1 MEHRKRKL
9 PRIIRI
15 ILTVLGILL
24 VLVLGTAWY
33 INQHWTKLL
42 RKELSGYVSDLS
54 DSLYVVQFKE
64 LHLNVL
70 SGSLTVDKA
79 TMTLDSAVYR
89 RMLAARR
96 APENT
101 YLISV
106 EKLQLKYF
114 KPWRYFIKK
123 ELNAGALI
131 VTGPSIVM
139 DQNSTVRDTTRPR
152 TAYENI
158 SSKMKSIFI
167 GRFQLDNTNFKYVFT
182 RKDSSRVIHQFRNLQ
197 VGVNDFLID
206 SVALKDPTRYLYARN
221 YEIGMRD
228 YMNRTR
234 DSLYWM
240 YVRGIRYD
248 AAERTLNIGQFEIKP
263 RYGKAEFQQRTGG
276 VQQDRYELQ
285 FNDIQVRELD
295 PRMLLQEQQIWAR
308 RINISNG
315 KLQIYRDRTLPMPPG
330 DKLGQFPNQVLQKV
344 NLPLKIDTL
353 TGNNVELQ
361 YTELSPV
368 SRQTGQVS
376 FGHVH
381 GRLTNI
387 TNIDSMVARNN
398 HCVAD
403 FDAIFLQ
410 SGKLRA
416 HFDFILNSPTG
427 RFAVSGQLK
436 NMNGKDLNSV
446 TRPLGMIEI
455 RSCNIRDLNFNIRG
469 DERKAAGSV
478 TLLYDNLKIAILKQ
492 DKEHKNYSRKGLMS
506 FVANVMVIK
515 DSNPLP
521 GEKVRVS
528 NPTHVRDIQKSFFN
542 LVWKT
547 LFAGVKETAGAG
559 KL

>member
-1 MEHRKRKL
+1 M
-9 PRIIRI
+9 
-15 ILTVLGILL
+15 T
-24 VLVLGTAWY
+24 
-33 INQHWTKLL
+33 
-42 RKELSGYVSDLS
+42 DLS
-54 DSLYVVQFKE
+54 DSLYTVQFKD

-70 SGSLTVDKA
+70 SGSLTVEKA

-89 RMLAARR
+89 RMLAAHR

-106 EKLQLKYF
+106 EKLQLRYF

-152 TAYENI
+152 TAYEDI
-158 SSKMKSIFI
+158 SPKMKSIFI
-167 GRFQLDNTNFKYVFT
+167 GRLQLDSTNFKYVFT
-182 RKDSSRVIHQFRNLQ
+182 RRDSSRVIHQFRNLR

-206 SVALKDPTRYLYARN
+206 SVALNDPTRYLYARN

-248 AAERTLNIGQFEIKP
+248 AAERTLNIGQFEIQP
-263 RYGKAEFQQRTGG
+263 RYDKAEFQRQTGG
-276 VQQDRYELQ
+276 LQQDRYELLL
-285 FNDIQVRELD
+285 NDIKVEELD
-295 PRMLLQEQQIWAR
+295 PRLLLQEQQVWAR
-308 RINISNG
+308 RIDIGNG
-315 KLQIYRDRTLPMPPG
+315 RVHIYRDRTLPMPPG
-330 DKLGQFPNQVLQKV
+330 DKLGQFPNQVLQKLH
-344 NLPLKIDTL
+344 LPLKIDTV
-353 TGNNVELQ
+353 TGNNVDLQ

-368 SRQTGQVS
+368 SRQTGQIN
-376 FGHVH
+376 FNHVH
-381 GRLTNI
+381 GRFTNV

-398 HCVAD
+398 HCIAD
-403 FDAIFLQ
+403 FDAIFMQ

-416 HFDFILNSPTG
+416 RFDFTLRHPAG
-427 RFAVSGQLK
+427 QFAVSGQLK
-436 NMNGKDLNSV
+436 SMNGKDLNSV

-455 RSCNIRDLNFNIRG
+455 RSCNIRDLSFNIRG

-492 DKEHKNYSRKGLMS
+492 DKEHKSYSRKGLIS

-521 GEKVRVS
+521 GEKVRVA
-528 NPTHVRDIQKSFFN
+528 NPTQVRDVQKSFFN

>member
-1 MEHRKRKL
+1 MEQRKRKL

-15 ILTVLGILL
+15 ILTALAILL
-24 VLVLGTAWY
+24 VLVLCTGWY
-33 INQHWTKLL
+33 LNQHWTKLL
-42 RKELSGYVSDLS
+42 RKELSGYVTDLS
-54 DSLYVVQFKE
+54 DSLYIVQYKD

-70 SGSLTVDKA
+70 SGSLTVEKA
-79 TMTLDSAVYR
+79 SMTLDSAVYR
-89 RMLAARR
+89 RMLAAHR

-106 EKLQLKYF
+106 EKLQLRYF
-114 KPWRYFIKK
+114 RPWRYFIKN
-123 ELNAGALI
+123 ELNAGELI

-158 SSKMKSIFI
+158 STKMKSIFI
-167 GRFQLDNTNFKYVFT
+167 GHFQLDNTHFKYVFT
-182 RKDSSRVIHQFRNLQ
+182 RRDSSRVIHQFRNLRI
-197 VGVNDFLID
+197 GVNDFLID
-206 SVALKDPTRYLYARN
+206 SAALHDPTRYLYARN

-234 DSLYWM
+234 DSLYWIF
-240 YVRGIRYD
+240 VRGISYD
-248 AAERTLNIGQFEIKP
+248 AAERTLNIGQFEVQP
-263 RYGKAEFQQRTGG
+263 RYDKAAFQQRTG
-276 VQQDRYELQ
+276 VQQDRYELL
-285 FNDIQVRELD
+285 FNDIRVQELD
-295 PRMLLQEQQIWAR
+295 PRLLLQEQQIWAR
-308 RINISNG
+308 RVNIGNG
-315 KLQIYRDRTLPMPPG
+315 KVHIYRDRTLPMPPG
-330 DKLGQFPNQVLQKV
+330 DKLGQFPNQVLQK
-344 NLPLKIDTL
+344 LHIPLKIDTL
-353 TGNNVELQ
+353 TGNNMELQ
-361 YTELSPV
+361 YAELSPLTQ
-368 SRQTGQVS
+368 QTGVLNFS
-376 FGHVH
+376 HVH
-381 GRLTNI
+381 GRFTNI
-387 TNIDSMVARNN
+387 TNIDSMVARNK
-398 HCVAD
+398 HCLAD
-403 FDAIFLQ
+403 FDAIFMQ

-416 HFDFILNSPTG
+416 HFDFLLNNPAG

-455 RSCNIRDLNFNIRG
+455 RSCNIRDLNFNIQG

-492 DKEHKNYSRKGLMS
+492 DKDHHSYRRKGLMS

-515 DSNPLP
+515 DSNPLN
-521 GEKVRVS
+521 GEKVRVAT
-528 NPTHVRDIQKSFFN
+528 PTHTRDIQKSFFN

>member
-15 ILTVLGILL
+15 ILTVLCILL

-33 INQHWTKLL
+33 INQHWTNLL
-42 RKELSGYVSDLS
+42 RKELSGYVMDLS
-54 DSLYVVQFKE
+54 DSLYVVQFKD

-70 SGSLTVDKA
+70 SGSLTVEKA

-89 RMLAARR
+89 QMLAARR

-139 DQNSTVRDTTRPR
+139 DQNSTVRDTTQPR

-295 PRMLLQEQQIWAR
+295 PRMLLQEQQVWAR
-308 RINISNG
+308 RVNISNG
-315 KLQIYRDRTLPMPPG
+315 RLHIYRDRTLPMPPG

-446 TRPLGMIEI
+446 TRPLGMVEI

-528 NPTHVRDIQKSFFN
+528 NPTHARDIQKSFFN

>member
-15 ILTVLGILL
+15 ILTVLSILL
-24 VLVLGTAWY
+24 VLVLCTGWY
-33 INQHWTKLL
+33 LNQHWTKLL
-42 RKELSGYVSDLS
+42 RKELSGYVTDLS
-54 DSLYVVQFKE
+54 DSLYTVQFKE
-64 LHLNVL
+64 LHLNVF

-79 TMTLDSAVYR
+79 AMTLDSAVYR
-89 RMLAARR
+89 RMLAAHR

-106 EKLQLKYF
+106 EKLQLRYF
-114 KPWRYFIKK
+114 KPWRYFTRK
-123 ELNAGALI
+123 ELSAGELI

-152 TAYENI
+152 TAYEDI
-158 SSKMKSIFI
+158 SPKMKSIFI
-167 GRFQLDNTNFKYVFT
+167 GHLQLDSTNFKYVFT
-182 RKDSSRVIHQFRNLQ
+182 RKDSSRVIHQFHNLR

-206 SVALKDPTRYLYARN
+206 SVALNDPTRYLYARN

-248 AAERTLNIGQFEIKP
+248 AAERTLNIGQFELQP
-263 RYGKAEFQQRTGG
+263 RYDKTQFQQQTGG

-285 FNDIQVRELD
+285 FNDIKVQELD
-295 PRMLLQEQQIWAR
+295 PRLLLQEQQVWAR
-308 RINISNG
+308 RINIGNG
-315 KLQIYRDRTLPMPPG
+315 RLHIYRDRTLPMPPG
-330 DKLGQFPNQVLQKV
+330 DKLGQFPNQVLQKLH
-344 NLPLKIDTL
+344 LPIKIDTL

-361 YTELSPV
+361 YAELSPV
-368 SRQTGQVS
+368 SRHVGQIN
-376 FGHVH
+376 FNHVH
-381 GRLTNI
+381 ARLTNI
-387 TNIDSMVARNN
+387 TNIDSMVARNK
-398 HCVAD
+398 HCMAD
-403 FDAIFLQ
+403 FDAIFMQ

-416 HFDFILNSPTG
+416 HFDFTLNNPAG
-427 RFAVSGQLK
+427 QFAVSGQLK
-436 NMNGKDLNSV
+436 NMNGKELNSV

-478 TLLYDNLKIAILKQ
+478 TMLYDNLKIAILKQ
-492 DKEHKNYSRKGLMS
+492 DKDHKNYSRKGLMS

-515 DSNPLP
+515 DGNPLP
-521 GEKVRVS
+521 GEKVRVA
-528 NPTHVRDIQKSFFN
+528 NVTHVRDVQKSFFN

-547 LFAGVKETAGAG
+547 LFTGVKETAGAG

>member
-1 MEHRKRKL
+1 M
-9 PRIIRI
+9 
-15 ILTVLGILL
+15 TVLSILL

-42 RKELSGYVSDLS
+42 RKELSGYVTDLS
-54 DSLYVVQFKE
+54 DSLYVVQFKD

-70 SGSLTVDKA
+70 SGSLTVEKA

-221 YEIGMRD
+221 YDIGMRD

-240 YVRGIRYD
+240 NVRGIRYD

-263 RYGKAEFQQRTGG
+263 RYDKAEFRQQTGG

-295 PRMLLQEQQIWAR
+295 PRMLLQEQQVWAR

-315 KLQIYRDRTLPMPPG
+315 RVHIYRDRTLPMPPG
-330 DKLGQFPNQVLQKV
+330 DKLGQFPNQVLQKIH
-344 NLPLKIDTL
+344 LPLKIDTL

-361 YTELSPV
+361 YSELSPV
-368 SRQTGQVS
+368 SRQVGQVNFS
-376 FGHVH
+376 HVH

-436 NMNGKDLNSV
+436 NMNGKDLNTV
-446 TRPLGMIEI
+446 TQPLGMIEI
-455 RSCNIRDLNFNIRG
+455 RSCNIRDLNFNLRG